1 MLYGVEPNNIKI
13 PVIFAKIAFLLSVR
27 IIPHLH
33 PTNHLHRVQ
42 A

>member
-1 MLYGVEPNNIKI
+1 MLYGVEHNNIKM
-13 PVIFAKIAFLLSVR
+13 PLIFAEIAFLLSVI

-33 PTNHLHRVQ
+33 PTNHLHLVQ

>member
-1 MLYGVEPNNIKI
+1 MLYGVEPNNIKM
-13 PVIFAKIAFLLSVR
+13 PLIFAEIAFLLSVI

-33 PTNHLHRVQ
+33 PTNHLHLVQ